1 MEIHFFFFFLMP
13 GRDEIWCT
21 VPLREALRWEIPVG
35 DETWALFCSFS
46 S

>member
-1 MEIHFFFFFLMP
+1 MEIHFFFFLMP
-13 GRDEIWCT
+13 EKDELWRT
-21 VPLREALRWEIPVG
+21 APLREALRWEIPAA